1 MHHHGVQ
8 TASSMSQDT
17 ITSRAPLPT
26 KTDQRTL
33 FYASRK
39 QGHSVLASSRIAGI
53 SRATGTR
60 WEKASASS
68 QAELSARRALV
79 ATKQDIAKELTRIG
93 LYDPE
98 VAPRDK
104 VNALLGASKMLGYDA
119 AIRTEQ
125 VIVHANVQQ
134 WIDAQRLSAQ
144 RIGGEQRALDGRVD
158 PPIDAAAEALSP
170 PQIISKDPETGGK

>member
-1 MHHHGVQ
+1 MPNSAI
-8 TASSMSQDT
+8 ASPSLRPSKQE
-17 ITSRAPLPT
+17 
-26 KTDQRTL
+26 QRTL
-33 FYASRK
+33 FYAARQ
-39 QGHSVLASSRIAGI
+39 QGHSVSASARIAGV
-53 SRATGTR
+53 SRATGER
-60 WEKASASS
+60 WHKASLASK
-68 QAELSARRALV
+68 AEQEARRALV
-79 ATKQDIAKELTRIG
+79 ATKHDIACELTRIG

-158 PPIDAAAEALSP
+158 PPIDASAEALSP